1 MVKYTVGILVTILAC
16 VNLNEKHKDL
26 VMKTR
31 SIHRAN
37 ATNDQ
42 SIIEEMTML
51 MTSNRKIKL
60 SYAVFYLIF
69 QIQIFRL

>member
-1 MVKYTVGILVTILAC
+1 MVKYTVSILVTILAC

-42 SIIEEMTML
+42 SIIEE
-51 MTSNRKIKL
+51 NDH
-60 SYAVFYLIF
+60 AND
-69 QIQIFRL
+69 Q